1 MKAVLIHGIL
11 AVFGLGFAYQ
21 TWTREPDAEEAPGA
35 VTVAECREGDV
46 QKLSLETETNSI
58 SVEPQKLKDETVY
71 WVTVQRK
78 PKPAPKPDPKAA
90 ADGGVAKAPE
100 PPKEDPETLKP
111 KVFLAN
117 AAFKDYLKNVTPLR
131 ATQGL
136 GTLPKD
142 KLADFGFDKVD
153 TTFAVQCA
161 GKTLSFEAGA
171 RTFGSSGRYVRDAKS
186 KAAYLFNDDVVSDLQ
201 SAQFKFMQTD
211 LHGFTPPDVEE
222 ATVELRGT
230 KKKLLQRDRKLS
242 DKAMWVDASAPAK
255 RNELYGNW
263 FSRVARLRA
272 REYLPRAAEPGSE
285 LKSASGEMT
294 PVLTIDYKVEGKPN
308 GKLELVKVEENGNP
322 HYYAR
327 TEVTRSWV
335 TVFDSAAKE
344 VEQDAAMVVGLEET
358 PPEKAEPQPK
368 AAGAN
373 PHGGLPSGHPT
384 VPPTGD
390 PHAMPANPHAMPGA
404 MPPGNPHAMPAPP
417 AGNPHAMPPGN
428 PHAMPAPPAGNPHAA
443 PAH

>member
-1 MKAVLIHGIL
+1 MKEVLIHGIL

-21 TWTREPDAEEAPGA
+21 TWTREPDVEEAPGA
-35 VTVAECREGDV
+35 VTVAECREADL
-46 QKLSLETETNSI
+46 QKLGLETETNSI
-58 SVEPQKLKDETVY
+58 SVEPQRVKNETVY

-78 PKPAPKPDPKAA
+78 PKQPPKPDPKAKL
-90 ADGGVAKAPE
+90 DGGAEAKAPE

-117 AAFKDYLKNVTPLR
+117 AAFKDYLKQLTPLR

-153 TTFAVQCA
+153 TKFTLQCA
-161 GKTLSFEAGA
+161 GKSQSFEAGA

-186 KAAYLFNDDVVSDLQ
+186 KTAYLFNDDVVSDLQ

-211 LHGFTPPDVEE
+211 LHAFVPADVEE
-222 ATVELRGT
+222 ATVEVRGT
-230 KKKLLQRDRKLS
+230 KKKLLQRDRKVG
-242 DKAMWVDASAPAK
+242 DKATWVDSSAPSK

-263 FSRVARLRA
+263 FTRVARLRA
-272 REYLPRAAEPGSE
+272 REYLPRTAEPGSD
-285 LKSASGEMT
+285 LKTTGGEMT
-294 PVLTIDYKVEGKPN
+294 PVLIIEYKVDGKPN
-308 GKLELVKVEENGNP
+308 GKLELVKVDENGTG

-327 TEVTRSWV
+327 SEMTRGWV

-344 VEQDAAMVVGLEET
+344 VEQDAAFVVGLEEA
-358 PPEKAEPQPK
+358 PPSKTEPQPK
-368 AAGAN
+368 QPAGAPGMMPHGGN

-384 VPPTGD
+384 LPPS
-390 PHAMPANPHAMPGA
+390 
-404 MPPGNPHAMPAPP
+404 GNPHAPKQP
-417 AGNPHAMPPGN
+417 
-428 PHAMPAPPAGNPHAA
+428 
-443 PAH
+443 